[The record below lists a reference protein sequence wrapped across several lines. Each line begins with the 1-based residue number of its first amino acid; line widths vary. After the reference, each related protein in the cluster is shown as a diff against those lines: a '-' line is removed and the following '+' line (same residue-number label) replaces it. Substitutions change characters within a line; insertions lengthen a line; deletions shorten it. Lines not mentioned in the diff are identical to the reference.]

1 MDDDKENNAPGIYG
15 FEIKNLHAKAIDY
28 AVTSI
33 GEPNVDNLVA
43 YKDRENLLGLKHFDD
58 VELQKAISNLQ
69 PLTKKIMQRTNS
81 MIFIDDNEYTFNNIV
96 ESVLELYRFPLL
108 IVLPKDKEYDILS
121 HTYKSFK
128 NIIPNEN
135 ISVLFRLD
143 NDSEEGRDF
152 NPLVK
157 KMN

>member
-1 MDDDKENNAPGIYG
+1 MNDDKENNAPGIYG

-96 ESVLELYRFPLL
+96 ESVLELYRF
-108 IVLPKDKEYDILS
+108 
-121 HTYKSFK
+121 
-128 NIIPNEN
+128 
-135 ISVLFRLD
+135 R
-143 NDSEEGRDF
+143 
-152 NPLVK
+152 
-157 KMN
+157 